1 MKTILPAFS
10 LCFVLIFPRLALAA
24 EEEPSKI
31 PTILDPEHRHQKT
44 GQVELTLFG
53 GTYLGASIKKS
64 WISGAKG
71 YYHINSMFAVGASYG
86 YQWTAIDRLHAS
98 SPELEDRHTHF
109 ISGEL
114 AISNDVAMRLGSVLI
129 ELDLY
134 LTLGAGAIQL
144 DGDWDALG
152 VVGGGLKAYP
162 GISWLA
168 IRIDVNN
175 YLHRVR
181 KPAGDTVDMDP
192 SFSLGVSFLL
202 L

>member
-1 MKTILPAFS
+1 
-10 LCFVLIFPRLALAA
+10 
-24 EEEPSKI
+24 
-31 PTILDPEHRHQKT
+31 
-44 GQVELTLFG
+44 
-53 GTYLGASIKKS
+53 
-64 WISGAKG
+64 
-71 YYHINSMFAVGASYG
+71 
-86 YQWTAIDRLHAS
+86 
-98 SPELEDRHTHF
+98 
-109 ISGEL
+109 
-114 AISNDVAMRLGSVLI
+114 MRLGSVLI